1 MSSKSPP
8 DIRAR
13 EWVAPKSVNS
23 PLLVVLVAGFT
34 TLTFLASS
42 FLAGRTGSLDFA
54 FSRRDPDYN
63 NLPPISAQKEILN
76 RCAALKATPVVPQAF
91 YSRNESERYEYGNNA
106 TLIRNASIFTGRE
119 NGQEIIYGDILFDR
133 GVIKGIGKIP
143 ARTIDRAEN
152 LTVIEAN
159 GTWVTPGLSE
169 SSSMRVSKTR
179 YFCMR

>member
-42 FLAGRTGSLDFA
+42 FLAGKTGSLDFA

-63 NLPPISAQKEILN
+63 NIPPVNAQKEILN

-91 YSRNESERYEYGNNA
+91 YSRKESERYEYGNNA
-106 TLIRNASIFTGRE
+106 TLIRGASIFTGRE
-119 NGQEIIYGDILFDR
+119 SGREIVHGNLLLDR
-133 GVIKGIGKIP
+133 GTIRGMGKIP
-143 ARTIDRAEN
+143 ARTIEQAEN
-152 LTVIEAN
+152 LTVIEAH
-159 GTWVTPGLSE
+159 GAWVTPGLSE

-179 YFCMR
+179 YF